1 MKGWDDMIFNFGK
14 KPVPADDDYDFQEE
28 IAEEF
33 EDFLEDYEIYGDNEE
48 DY

>member
-1 MKGWDDMIFNFGK
+1 MIFNFGK
-14 KPVPADDDYDFQEE
+14 KPVPTDDDFDYNFQEE